1 MAQPA
6 LRGPVLPLDE
16 RLVEVTL
23 ELLAEEG
30 LEGLSLR
37 NVARRAGVSH
47 AAPARHFRS
56 LADLL
61 AEVAA
66 RGFALLSEAML
77 RSDAQLPPRA
87 DVVTRLSAAARA
99 YVECAVANPA
109 LFALMFR
116 TEDLDVGNASFARDS
131 RAAFDGLLHH
141 VRACQAS
148 GWQAERDTR
157 LLAGSMWA
165 AVHGLATLWSQG
177 AYQAPI
183 PGASLEDALT
193 TTLELVALDRQ
204 GGPR

>member
-87 DVVTRLSAAARA
+87 DVVT
-99 YVECAVANPA
+99 
-109 LFALMFR
+109 LMFR